1 MADEDDSSDESQK
14 TEAPSERK
22 LEDAR
27 KRGQVP
33 YSREVTTWMGLFI
46 ATVLVVLSGP
56 GIFAD
61 LKNDLKQF
69 LEMPHAISADGVG
82 IKNVLRDLSFSL
94 AKILSLPFLFL
105 IIGSIVASFIQT
117 GPIFSFH
124 PITPEL
130 SKISLRAGL
139 GRLFSGK
146 SIAEFIKG
154 IIKLVVV
161 SAAVYFALVPYLD
174 TVDHFVGLDINQS
187 MFDFRDIF
195 LRMMLTILSILFVVA
210 ILDYIYQRYTFY
222 QQMRMSKQE
231 LKEEFRQSEGD
242 PHVKAKLREIRERK
256 ARQRMMQAVPKA
268 DVVITNP
275 THYAVALKY
284 DTKEMAAPMMVAKGA
299 DKVAEKIKEIA
310 KENKVPI
317 VENAPL
323 ARALFDSMEIDQV
336 IPNNHWKAVA
346 EVISYVFK
354 LKNKRI

>member
-1 MADEDDSSDESQK
+1 MAEENDSSDESQK

-27 KRGQVP
+27 KRGQVV

-46 ATVLVVLSGP
+46 ATVLVVLNGP
-56 GIFAD
+56 SLFEN
-61 LKNDLKQF
+61 LRQTLLQF
-69 LEMPHAISADGVG
+69 IEMPHAIPADGVG
-82 IKNVLRDLSFSL
+82 IKNVLRDLCFSVAKVL
-94 AKILSLPFLFL
+94 ALPFLFL
-105 IIGSIVASFIQT
+105 IIGNVLAGFIQT
-117 GPIFSFH
+117 GPIFSFD
-124 PITPEL
+124 PIMPDL

-139 GRLFSGK
+139 GRLFSMK

-154 IIKLVVV
+154 IIKLLVV
-161 SAAVYFALVPYLD
+161 SVAVYFAITPYLD
-174 TVDHFVGLDINQS
+174 SVDHFVGLDLHQS
-187 MFDFRDIF
+187 LFDFRDIF

-210 ILDYIYQRYTFY
+210 ILDYIYQRYSFY
-222 QQMRMSKQE
+222 QQTRMTKQE
-231 LKEEFRQSEGD
+231 VKEEFRQSEGD
-242 PHVKAKLREIRERK
+242 PHVKARLRDLREKK

-284 DTKEMAAPMMVAKGA
+284 DTKEMDAPMMVAKGT
-299 DKVAEKIKEIA
+299 DKVAQKIKEVA

-323 ARALFDSMEIDQV
+323 ARALFDSMEIDQI
-336 IPNNHWKAVA
+336 IPRDHWKAVA

-354 LKNKRI
+354 LKNRRI